1 MSDLGNKQVFSEN
14 LKYYMTLNNK
24 DRNKICEDLKLNYST
39 VRDWTNGRAYP
50 RIDKI
55 EMLANYFG
63 IQKSDLIEDNKDKS
77 ILSSSLRNDMLLE
90 NYISNLSKNELQREL
105 LTNCLMLN
113 DKYANIINEQVEYYL
128 TKQEQEE
135 IQEEFTQEE
144 YTQMM
149 SELKKDN

>member
-1 MSDLGNKQVFSEN
+1 MLFRS
-14 LKYYMTLNNK
+14 
-24 DRNKICEDLKLNYST
+24 LNYST

>member
-63 IQKSDLIEDNKDKS
+63 IQKSDLIEKKDTLITDIEKGAKLTEQ
-77 ILSSSLRNDMLLE
+77 IMALGNNDIE
-90 NYISNLSKNELQREL
+90 KEL
-105 LTNCLMLN
+105 LVSCTMLDPQQQEVVLN
-113 DKYANIINEQVEYYL
+113 MVKLYL
-128 TKQEQEE
+128 E
-135 IQEEFTQEE
+135 
-144 YTQMM
+144 
-149 SELKKDN
+149 KDN